1 MLGGTKGWDHAM
13 PHQADILKVEPV
25 THDVRRF
32 TLRKPQ
38 GYRFEPGQATLVS
51 IDRPEWQKK
60 KRPFTFTSLNDWPDL
75 EFTTKIY
82 PDHHGVTEQL
92 GTLEAGDRLLIEDPW
107 GTIQYKGPGTFI
119 AGGAGVTPFI
129 AILRQLAR
137 DGELAGNTLLFSN
150 KTARDIILRDEFE
163 AMRGLRCVFTVTH
176 EPDPTLE
183 TRRIDRA
190 FLDDHVAD
198 FAQHFYVCG
207 PKQMVADL
215 KAHLQALGARPDA
228 VVFEQ

>member
-1 MLGGTKGWDHAM
+1 M
-13 PHQADILKVEPV
+13 PHVVTIKKVEPV

-32 TLRKPQ
+32 TVQKPED
-38 GYRFEPGQATLVS
+38 YRFEPGQATMVS

-82 PDHHGVTEQL
+82 PDHEGVTAEL
-92 GTLEAGDRLLIEDPW
+92 GKLQVGDRLLIADPW

-163 AMRGLRCVFTVTH
+163 AMEGLRCLFTVTD

-183 TRRIDRA
+183 HRRIDRK
-190 FLDDHVAD
+190 FLEDNVTD
-198 FAQHFYVCG
+198 FDQHFYVCG

-215 KAHLQALGARPDA
+215 KDHLEALGAQADA

>member
-1 MLGGTKGWDHAM
+1 M
-13 PHQADILKVEPV
+13 PHTVQILKVEPV

-32 TLRKPQ
+32 TLHKPD

-51 IDRPEWQKK
+51 VDRPEWEKK
-60 KRPFTFTSLNDWPDL
+60 KRPFTFTSLNEWPDL
-75 EFTTKIY
+75 ELTTKIY

-92 GTLEAGDRLLIEDPW
+92 GGLEAGDSLLIEDPW

-129 AILRQLAR
+129 AILRQLAKEGR
-137 DGELAGNTLLFSN
+137 LAGNTLLFSN

-163 AMRGLRCVFTVTH
+163 AMAGLRCVFTVTG

-183 TRRIDRA
+183 NRLIDRA
-190 FLDDHVAD
+190 FLQDHVAD
-198 FAQHFYVCG
+198 FDQHFYVCG

-215 KAHLQALGARPDA
+215 KGHLQALGAKADA

>member
-1 MLGGTKGWDHAM
+1 M
-13 PHQADILKVEPV
+13 PHTIPILKVEPV

-32 TLRKPQ
+32 TVRKPQ

-51 IDRPEWQKK
+51 IDRPGWQKR

-92 GTLEAGDRLLIEDPW
+92 GTLQAGDGLLLEDPW
-107 GTIQYKGPGTFI
+107 GTIQYKGSGTFI

-137 DGELAGNTLLFSN
+137 DGRLAGNTLLFSN

-163 AMRGLRCVFTVTH
+163 AMEGLRRVFTVTH
-176 EPDPTLE
+176 ERAAALE
-183 TRRIDRA
+183 SRRIDRA
-190 FLDDHVAD
+190 FLQDHVAD
-198 FAQHFYVCG
+198 FGQHFYVCG
-207 PKQMVADL
+207 PKQMVEDL
-215 KAHLQALGARPDA
+215 KGHLEALGARADA
-228 VVFEQ
+228 VVFEE

>member
-1 MLGGTKGWDHAM
+1 MAHIVK
-13 PHQADILKVEPV
+13 ILKVEPV

-32 TLRKPQ
+32 TVQKPD
-38 GYRFEPGQATLVS
+38 GFRFEPGQATLVAV
-51 IDRPEWQKK
+51 DRPEWQKK

-82 PDHHGVTEQL
+82 PEHHGVTEQL
-92 GTLEAGDRLLIEDPW
+92 GALEAGDALLIEDPW

-129 AILRQLAR
+129 AILRQLAK
-137 DGELAGNTLLFSN
+137 DGEIAGNTLLFSN

-163 AMRGLRCVFTVTH
+163 AMKGLRCVFTVTKQ
-176 EPDPTLE
+176 PDPTLDN
-183 TRRIDRA
+183 RRIDRA
-190 FLDDHVAD
+190 FLEDLVAD
-198 FAQHFYVCG
+198 FDQHFYVCG

-215 KAHLQALGARPDA
+215 KGHLQALGAKADA
-228 VVFEQ
+228 VVFEE